1 MATATGHR
9 GLCERVAAGDAAALA
24 RAAARE
30 PAAAAHWKPIM
41 DAAFAGRADMVATL
55 VEAGADPNVIAGTP
69 ARHTPLVRVIQPH
82 LTIAKHAGHGE
93 TVAALLALGADPN
106 LVAGPLGMAPL
117 GYAAMG
123 GFAGFADTLIDA
135 GAKVGAHLA
144 AALHDVP
151 AAKRGIAAEGVDA
164 EDARRRTPLHYLALS
179 GLWRGAD
186 GSAPAIACLK
196 VLLEAGA
203 DVNAAQPMDEG
214 GETFHATPLW
224 AAISWQG
231 HHALARRLLEAG
243 ADPGPAVFAAC
254 FRGEAALLE
263 LLHAFGANWNQRF
276 HGRTPLLDLM
286 HYRKP
291 GASIWLMEH
300 GADVA
305 ATDAAGRTALHL
317 AAMQGVRVDYLQ
329 ALIAHGANPNARD
342 AAGHTPLQLAEARN
356 RRKVVAYLKDEA
368 PRKGVSPHLTEPPC

>member
-1 MATATGHR
+1 MAAATGHR
-9 GLCERVAAGDAAALA
+9 ALCERVAAGDAPGLA

-55 VEAGADPNVIAGTP
+55 VEAGANPNVIAGTP
-69 ARHTPLVRVIQPH
+69 ARHTPLIRVIQPH

-93 TVAALLALGADPN
+93 TLAALLALGADPN
-106 LVAGPLGMAPL
+106 LAAGPFGMAPL

-123 GFAGFADTLIDA
+123 GFERFANALIDA
-135 GAKVGAHLA
+135 GATVDTHLA

-151 AAKRGIAAEGVDA
+151 AMKSGIVAAGADA

-179 GLWRGAD
+179 GLWRGAA
-186 GSAPAIACLK
+186 GSAPALACLE
-196 VLLEAGA
+196 VLLAAGA

-231 HHALARRLLEAG
+231 HEALARRLLEAG
-243 ADPGPAVFAAC
+243 ADPGPAVFAAS
-254 FRGEAALLE
+254 FRGEPALLE

-291 GASIWLMEH
+291 GAAIWLMEH

-305 ATDAAGRTALHL
+305 ATDADGRTALHL
-317 AAMQGVRVDYLQ
+317 AAMQGVRVDYLR
-329 ALIAHGANPNARD
+329 ALMAHGADPNARD
-342 AAGHTPLQLAEARN
+342 AAGHTPPQLAAAHQRHKAIAYFKEALGERASRN
-356 RRKVVAYLKDEA
+356 
-368 PRKGVSPHLTEPPC
+368 PC

>member
-9 GLCERVAAGDAAALA
+9 GLCERVAAGDAAGLA

-41 DAAFAGRADMVATL
+41 DAAFAGRADMVAAL
-55 VEAGADPNVIAGTP
+55 VEAGANPNVIAGTP
-69 ARHTPLVRVIQPH
+69 ARHTPLIRVIQPH
-82 LTIAKHAGHGE
+82 LTIPKHTGHGE
-93 TVAALLALGADPN
+93 TVAALLALGADPK
-106 LVAGPLGMAPL
+106 LAAGPFGMAPL

-123 GFAGFADTLIDA
+123 GFKHFVDTLIDA
-135 GAKVGAHLA
+135 GATVDTHLA
-144 AALHDVP
+144 AALYDVP
-151 AAKRGIAAEGVDA
+151 GTKRGIAAEGADA
-164 EDARRRTPLHYLALS
+164 KDARRRTPLHYLALS
-179 GLWRGAD
+179 GLWRGPD
-186 GSAPAIACLK
+186 GGTPALACLE
-196 VLLEAGA
+196 VLLAAGA

-214 GETFHATPLW
+214 GETFLATPLW

-231 HHALARRLLEAG
+231 HEALARLLLEAG

-254 FRGEAALLE
+254 FRGEPALLE

-291 GASIWLMEH
+291 GAAIWLMEH

-305 ATDAAGRTALHL
+305 ATDADGRTALHL

-329 ALIAHGANPNARD
+329 ALMAHGANPNVRD
-342 AAGHTPLQLAEARN
+342 AAGHTPAQLAEAHK
-356 RRKVVAYLKDEA
+356 RRKAIAYFKEA
-368 PRKGVSPHLTEPPC
+368 LGERASRNP